1 MKVRWTASARLD
13 RLDIADHI
21 AADSPRAAV
30 RMDTLFS
37 EAAES
42 LARFPQM
49 GRVGRVSGTREIF
62 PHQSYLMVYE
72 VEDDTIWILTLIHTS
87 RQWPPERD

>member
-1 MKVRWTASARLD
+1 VKVRWTASARLD

-21 AADSPRAAV
+21 AADSPRAAARV
-30 RMDTLFS
+30 DALFS

-49 GRVGRVSGTREIF
+49 GCVGQVPGTREIF
-62 PHQSYLMVYE
+62 PHKSYRLIYE
-72 VEDDTIWILTLIHTS
+72 VDGDTVWILTLIHTS
-87 RQWPPERD
+87 RQWPPERG